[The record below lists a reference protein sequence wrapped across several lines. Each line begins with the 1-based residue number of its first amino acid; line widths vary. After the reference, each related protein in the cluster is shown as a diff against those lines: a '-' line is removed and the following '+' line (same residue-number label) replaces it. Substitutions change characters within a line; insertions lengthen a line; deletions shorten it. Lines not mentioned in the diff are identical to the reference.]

1 MSFQSYLTSTQDR
14 AMEEQ
19 EVLEYLSAKETL
31 NHIEIRAAKNSLQ
44 VIIENLIGKS
54 KRILKH
60 YNSPI
65 IPQRSK
71 DSIDILY
78 DVGYIDD
85 ERYREFCS
93 VVGFRNVL
101 IHDYMNFDDKVLYQI
116 LHSKRYRVIIDFL
129 VEVVEPTSVVV
140 RRIENFG
147 Y

>member
-129 VEVVEPTSVVV
+129 IEAVEPTNIVV

>member
-1 MSFQSYLTSTQDR
+1 MSFLSYLDSTKER
-14 AMEEQ
+14 ALEEL
-19 EVLEYLSAKETL
+19 EVLDYLYQKDSLDK
-31 NHIEIRAAKNSLQ
+31 IELRALKNSLQ

-54 KRILKH
+54 KRILKQ

-85 ERYREFCS
+85 EIYREFCS
-93 VVGFRNVL
+93 AIGFRNVL
-101 IHDYMNFDDKVLYQI
+101 IHDYMNFDNEILYHI
-116 LHSKRYRVIIDFL
+116 LKSQKYKVIIDFL
-129 VEVVEPTSVVV
+129 LEDVELSGVVV